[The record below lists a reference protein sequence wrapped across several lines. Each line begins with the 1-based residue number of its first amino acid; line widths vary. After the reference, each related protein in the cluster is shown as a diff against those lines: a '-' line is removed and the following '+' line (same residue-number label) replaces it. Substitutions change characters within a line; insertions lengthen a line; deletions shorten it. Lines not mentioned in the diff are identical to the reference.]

1 MGRRLGLGCSSDPAS
16 LWRNLM
22 ERKKRDTIRLI
33 ADGKARSSD
42 AELVEAYRWTVVLS
56 LRSEVAVL

>member
-1 MGRRLGLGCSSDPAS
+1 
-16 LWRNLM
+16 M

>member
-1 MGRRLGLGCSSDPAS
+1 LGCSSDPAS